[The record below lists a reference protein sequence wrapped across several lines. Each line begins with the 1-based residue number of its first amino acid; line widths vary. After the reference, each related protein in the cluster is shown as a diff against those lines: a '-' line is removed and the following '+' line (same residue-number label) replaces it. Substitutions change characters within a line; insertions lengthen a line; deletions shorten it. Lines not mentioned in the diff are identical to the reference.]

1 MAQAEYRTIVWW
13 RLGMVGFFGLGDVA
27 PQLSAL
33 RLDELK
39 YSVGAGV
46 RFVLDAKEKLNVRM
60 DIGFG
65 KDTAGLY
72 FAIEEAF

>member
-1 MAQAEYRTIVWW
+1 V
-13 RLGMVGFFGLGDVA
+13 VGFFGVGDVT
-27 PQLSAL
+27 PELSAL
-33 RLDELK
+33 RLTELK
-39 YSVGAGV
+39 YSIGAGV